1 MWGGCGRSAVAVCW
15 WGGFLVFGRD
25 GILCWAGRFL
35 CWAGREVEAGDLG
48 VLSLLL
54 PPSGAYRCCPGL
66 TQGVASLR
74 SLALGWELIAPPGRA
89 DVAGGDRGG
98 FALGVF
104 GRCGRVGIRVGRD
117 GILCWAGGRYGRGMG
132 AGMTG
137 VQIKPRRGQK
147 QRLRGCCRG
156 FCPLRGRNADAM
168 RTHGALRKNRFSA
181 GGQRRGKMRRVV
193 WRRRCSSWGRGT
205 S

>member
-1 MWGGCGRSAVAVCW
+1 MALLSQ
-15 WGGFLVFGRD
+15 D
-25 GILCWAGRFL
+25 
-35 CWAGREVEAGDLG
+35 EAL
-48 VLSLLL
+48 LSLLL
-54 PPSGAYRCCPGL
+54 P
-66 TQGVASLR
+66 QGVASLR

-89 DVAGGDRGG
+89 DVAGGDREI
-98 FALGVF
+98 
-104 GRCGRVGIRVGRD
+104 CVGRFSGDVGGAGFVLGGMGICVGWD
-117 GILCWAGGRYGRGMG
+117 GDLRWAGRRLQPGTG

-137 VQIKPRRGQK
+137 VQIKPRRGCKLTAQGKRAKRCDTLGLAGAKTMRPRRGQK
-147 QRLRGCCRG
+147 QRLRGCFRG

-193 WRRRCSSWGRGT
+193 WRRRCSSWGWGT

>member
-1 MWGGCGRSAVAVCW
+1 MGGG
-15 WGGFLVFGRD
+15 GGFCVGRAGGGGGGFG
-25 GILCWAGRFL
+25 A
-35 CWAGREVEAGDLG
+35 
-48 VLSLLL
+48 LSLLL
-54 PPSGAYRCCPGL
+54 PPSGAYRTQPRE

-89 DVAGGDRGG
+89 DVAGGDRE
-98 FALGVF
+98 
-104 GRCGRVGIRVGRD
+104 IRVGRD

-137 VQIKPRRGQK
+137 VQIKPRRGCKLTAQGKRAKRCDTLGLAGANTMRPRRGQK
-147 QRLRGCCRG
+147 QRLRGCFRG